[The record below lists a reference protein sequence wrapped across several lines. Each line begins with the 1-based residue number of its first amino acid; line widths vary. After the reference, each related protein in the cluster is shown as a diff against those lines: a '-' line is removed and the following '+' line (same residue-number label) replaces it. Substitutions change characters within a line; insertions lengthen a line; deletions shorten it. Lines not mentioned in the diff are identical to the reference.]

1 MNKFIKEQLL
11 KCKVANIPDF
21 NDTTTHIFIPK
32 TVCCKTAEIPN
43 NEKMKLNACYLVKL
57 EDYIIN
63 PYPGFTLHDNW
74 NKGIIPKYS
83 CMKIFV
89 KNKVGKMIQ
98 VDGIAFDV
106 SNNQYIDYTWQGW
119 LPEKS
124 INIICEL

>member
-21 NDTTTHIFIPK
+21 NNSTTQIFIPK
-32 TVCCKTAEIPN
+32 AVCCKAAEIID
-43 NEKMKLNACYLVKL
+43 NEKLKLNTCYLVKL

-74 NKGIIPKYS
+74 NKGVIPKYS

-89 KNKVGKMIQ
+89 KNRVGKMI
-98 VDGIAFDV
+98 
-106 SNNQYIDYTWQGW
+106 
-119 LPEKS
+119 
-124 INIICEL
+124 